1 MINMVLIA
9 SLTLNLALN
18 QMKVK
23 NTDMSTNTKC
33 SSKLLKSINVSIKKV
48 KVQNMQSVKSRFLHL
63 NFSKI
68 NLA

>member
-9 SLTLNLALN
+9 SLTLNLTLN

-33 SSKLLKSINVSIKKV
+33 SSKLLKSIDISIKKV
-48 KVQNMQSVKSRFLHL
+48 KVQNMQNV
-63 NFSKI
+63 
-68 NLA
+68 